1 MSNKDSCDNC
11 GAQAGEKNLTYYL
24 GRGDVCPE
32 CLEYL
37 EDQFSS
43 GGKTNTRKGGGEDE
57 T

>member
-43 GGKTNTRKGGGEDE
+43 GGKTNTRRGDGEK
-57 T
+57 